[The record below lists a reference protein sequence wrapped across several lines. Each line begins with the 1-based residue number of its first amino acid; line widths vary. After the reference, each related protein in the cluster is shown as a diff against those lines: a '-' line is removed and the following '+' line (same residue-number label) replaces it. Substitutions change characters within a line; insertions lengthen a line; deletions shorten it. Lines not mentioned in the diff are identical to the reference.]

1 MFRTICPLFV
11 LAPHDSNASPKDCFF
26 VFVLSAVYPAAYA
39 IVSYCLASFT
49 FNTSFPVARFARQI
63 SCSFLSV

>member
-26 VFVLSAVYPAAYA
+26 FVLSAIYPAANA

-49 FNTSFPVARFARQI
+49 SNTSFPVARFARQI